1 MRGRVRTRVRPFA
14 RSFLLWVAI
23 LPASFAAGRT
33 PPSPAPPRP
42 SPQPGLRMRA
52 GRGRPPALGP
62 SWPGGELPDPFSFGT
77 TAFVPGNT
85 WLWKLLSDASTNT
98 LAFFLLAFGGV
109 SFPSFYPVCVFIFK
123 VGFS

>member
-33 PPSPAPPRP
+33 PPPPAPPR
-42 SPQPGLRMRA
+42 SPDSACALGAA
-52 GRGRPPALGP
+52 GRLCRGP
-62 SWPGGELPDPFSFGT
+62 SWPRGELPDPFSFGM

-85 WLWKLLSDASTNT
+85 WLWKLLSDAITNT

>member
-33 PPSPAPPRP
+33 RPAPPR
-42 SPQPGLRMRA
+42 SPDSA
-52 GRGRPPALGP
+52 CVGP
-62 SWPGGELPDPFSFGT
+62 SWPRGELPDPFSFGM

>member
-33 PPSPAPPRP
+33 PPPRP
-42 SPQPGLRMRA
+42 AARTPHASGPS
-52 GRGRPPALGP
+52 GP
-62 SWPGGELPDPFSFGT
+62 SWPRGELPDPFSFGM